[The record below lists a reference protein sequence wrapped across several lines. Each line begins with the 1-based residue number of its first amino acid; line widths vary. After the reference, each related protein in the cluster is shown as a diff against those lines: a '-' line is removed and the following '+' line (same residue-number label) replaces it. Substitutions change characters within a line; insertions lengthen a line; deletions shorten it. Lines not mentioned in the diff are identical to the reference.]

1 MQYEEVNVKRIGKG
15 QKQTFLLGAWIL
27 VFTLIS
33 PATSSQAAATMGSK
47 CSKVNSF
54 QIINKKIAVCAK
66 RGNSMVWVLANESQ
80 KARYSD
86 QLQKKLV
93 SDRKKLIENL
103 LIVKDKYTNVANVI
117 PLMNI
122 SLIDSKKAI
131 IDNSR
136 NTIIEL
142 QKQKTSEE
150 QAKITNQNSIVNIN
164 NLISSAQSNINSLQN
179 QINSMQV
186 TANNSKVLN
195 DSAKNAWVSAKAQSD
210 YLYSS
215 YQSALNSNAAII
227 ANRVLCDFG
236 FTSCSGSSSFQES
249 YNRSVINQYNSA
261 SARTAGALAS
271 YVSYNEQWVS
281 NLRTLD
287 SLNAQQAQFRNSVN
301 TLNAQKNQ
309 ANTNIANADTKLTN
323 LNTQITQAQAKFI
336 PLENAERRI
345 SQDLS
350 SYDGIKGVL
359 DLKSAELVVAIEAFL
374 QGADEAYISTASS
387 TNWNTRYGNLSNL
400 QKEIDQKMLE
410 LKSLISSLEVFLS
423 SF

>member
-1 MQYEEVNVKRIGKG
+1 MKRIGKS
-15 QKQTFLLGAWIL
+15 QKRIYLLSSWIL
-27 VFTLIS
+27 LFTLIS
-33 PATSSQAAATMGSK
+33 PTSTSHAAATMGSK

-54 QIINKKIAVCAK
+54 QIIKKKIAICTK
-66 RGNSMVWVLANESQ
+66 SGNSMVWKLANESQ

-86 QLQKKLV
+86 QLQKVLV
-93 SDRKKLIENL
+93 SDRKKLLENL
-103 LIVKDKYTNVANVI
+103 LIVKDKYSNVANLI
-117 PLMNI
+117 PLMN
-122 SLIDSKKAI
+122 SPLVDTKKAFI
-131 IDNSR
+131 ENSR
-136 NTIIEL
+136 TAINEL
-142 QKQKTSEE
+142 QKQKTAEE
-150 QAKITNQNSIVNIN
+150 QIKITNQNNIVNIN
-164 NLISSAQSNINSLQN
+164 NSLSSAQSNVNSLQN
-179 QINSMQV
+179 QINSQQV
-186 TANNSKVLN
+186 TANNSKAFN

-236 FTSCSGSSSFQES
+236 FISCSGSSSFQES

-287 SLNAQQAQFRNSVN
+287 SLNAQQAQSRNSID

-309 ANTNIANADTKLTN
+309 ANVNIANADTKLAN
-323 LNTQITQAQAKFI
+323 FNAQITQAQTKFI

-345 SQDLS
+345 AQDLS
-350 SYDGIKGVL
+350 SYDGIKGAV
-359 DLKSAELVVAIEAFL
+359 DLKSAELVVAIDAFL
-374 QGADEAYISTASS
+374 QAADETYISTASATS
-387 TNWNTRYGNLSNL
+387 WNSRYGNLSIL
-400 QKEIDQKMLE
+400 QKEIDQKLLE
-410 LKSLISSLEVFLS
+410 LKSLISSLEIFMS